1 MARPKKSGDY
11 YVYSTL
17 ANDQKY
23 QNYETV
29 NGMSLATDSVFIQ
42 GGTGVANDRLI
53 TPLGVVT
60 SITEDQYALL
70 QKNAEFGVHVKNG
83 FIKVEKTAV
92 DPEMVAADMSLQDGS
107 RPLTEGDDRMRL
119 SDDMTMKVGN
129 QS

>member
-53 TPLGVVT
+53 TPLGVAT
-60 SITEDQYALL
+60 SITEDQYAML
-70 QKNAEFGVHVKNG
+70 QKNTEFGVHVKNG

-92 DPEMVAADMSLQDGS
+92 DPETVAADMSLQDGS

-119 SDDMTMKVGN
+119 PDDMTMKVGN